1 MALKTGTSSNNSS
14 YLYDERVLGASY
26 TGNLVHMAETS
37 GDCESRFSCGY
48 FIQLANFFASLF
60 DVFGYI
66 HQHYEMFVGRIF
78 CRYLAWLKR
87 EKGNK
92 KGQIDK
98 RGTKKQRTI
107 TKENRAGDTSTMVIQ
122 KQCSCDSC
130 TT

>member
-1 MALKTGTSSNNSS
+1 MALKTCTSSNNSP
-14 YLYDERVLGASY
+14 YLYDECDSGASY
-26 TGNLVHMAETS
+26 TGDSVHMAEAS
-37 GDCESRFSCGY
+37 GECERGFGCGY
-48 FIQLANFFASLF
+48 FIQLAKFFAFLF

-87 EKGNK
+87 EKSNK

-98 RGTKKQRTI
+98 RATEKQRTI
-107 TKENRAGDTSTMVIQ
+107 TKENRAGDTRTVVRQ
-122 KQCSCDSC
+122 KQCSSDCC

>member
-1 MALKTGTSSNNSS
+1 MALKTGTSSNNSL
-14 YLYDERVLGASY
+14 YLYDEYGLGASY
-26 TGNLVHMAETS
+26 PGNSVHMAETS
-37 GDCESRFSCGY
+37 GECERGFGCGY
-48 FIQLANFFASLF
+48 FIQLAKFFASLF

-78 CRYLAWLKR
+78 CRYSAWLNR

-98 RGTKKQRTI
+98 RATEKQMTI
-107 TKENRAGDTSTMVIQ
+107 TKENRAGDTRMMVRQ

>member
-1 MALKTGTSSNNSS
+1 MALKTGYSSNNLS
-14 YLYDERVLGASY
+14 YLYDNSGLGASH
-26 TGNLVHMAETS
+26 TGNSVHMAETS
-37 GDCESRFSCGY
+37 GDCERGFGCGY
-48 FIQLANFFASLF
+48 FIQLAKFFASLF

-78 CRYLAWLKR
+78 CRYSAWLNR

-98 RGTKKQRTI
+98 RDTEKQRTI
-107 TKENRAGDTSTMVIQ
+107 TKENRAGDTRTMVRQ
-122 KQCSCDSC
+122 KQCSRDCC

>member
-1 MALKTGTSSNNSS
+1 MALKTGTSSNNQS
-14 YLYDERVLGASY
+14 YLYDEFDLGASY

-78 CRYLAWLKR
+78 CRYSAWLKR

-92 KGQIDK
+92 KGANRQK
-98 RGTKKQRTI
+98 RH
-107 TKENRAGDTSTMVIQ
+107 KETEDNNQG
-122 KQCSCDSC
+122 KPCW
-130 TT
+130 

>member
-1 MALKTGTSSNNSS
+1 MSVNADLAVGI
-14 YLYDERVLGASY
+14 LF
-26 TGNLVHMAETS
+26 NL
-37 GDCESRFSCGY
+37 
-48 FIQLANFFASLF
+48 L

-78 CRYLAWLKR
+78 CRYSAWLKR

-98 RGTKKQRTI
+98 RDTEKQRTI
-107 TKENRAGDTSTMVIQ
+107 TKENRAGDTSVMEIQ
-122 KQCSCDSC
+122 KQCSRYGC